1 MNEQQHEACPGSDYA
16 APSASERV
24 AILGSAVR
32 RERQAQ
38 GISQQRLADAI
49 GTDQAVIAR
58 LEAGKHNTGIA
69 TYIKIA
75 DALGVNL
82 TDLVKF

>member
-1 MNEQQHEACPGSDYA
+1 MNEKSETRRTVEQV
-16 APSASERV
+16 APSAAERV
-24 AILGSAVR
+24 AMLGSAIR
-32 RERQAQ
+32 RERQTR

-82 TDLVKF
+82 AELVEF

>member
-1 MNEQQHEACPGSDYA
+1 MNEKSKTRRTVEQV
-16 APSASERV
+16 APSKADRV
-24 AILGSAVR
+24 AMLGSAIR
-32 RERQAQ
+32 SERQTQ

-82 TDLVKF
+82 ADLVKF

>member
-1 MNEQQHEACPGSDYA
+1 MNEQHRGRSADGLVM
-16 APSASERV
+16 PSVSEKI
-24 AILGSAVR
+24 AILGSAIR
-32 RERQAQ
+32 RERQTQ
-38 GISQQRLADAI
+38 GISQQRLADAV

-82 TDLVKF
+82 AELVEF

>member
-1 MNEQQHEACPGSDYA
+1 MNEQRGGRSTDGHVTS
-16 APSASERV
+16 SASDRI
-24 AILGSAVR
+24 AILGSAIR

-38 GISQQRLADAI
+38 GISQQRLADVI

-82 TDLVKF
+82 AELVEF

>member
-1 MNEQQHEACPGSDYA
+1 MKELVGNRRTVEQV
-16 APSASERV
+16 APSAATRV
-24 AILGSAVR
+24 AMLGASIR
-32 RERQAQ
+32 RERLSQ
-38 GISQQRLADAI
+38 GISQQRLAEAI

-69 TYIKIA
+69 AYIKIA

-82 TDLVKF
+82 AELVEF

>member
-1 MNEQQHEACPGSDYA
+1 MNEQHWGRSADGHVK
-16 APSASERV
+16 PSASEKI
-24 AILGSAVR
+24 AILGSTIR
-32 RERQAQ
+32 RERQTQ

-82 TDLVKF
+82 ADLVEF

>member
-1 MNEQQHEACPGSDYA
+1 MKELVGNRRTVEQV
-16 APSASERV
+16 APSIATRV
-24 AILGSAVR
+24 AMLGASIR
-32 RERQAQ
+32 RERLSQ
-38 GISQQRLADAI
+38 GISQQRLAEAI

-69 TYIKIA
+69 AYIKIA

-82 TDLVKF
+82 AELVEF

>member
-1 MNEQQHEACPGSDYA
+1 MKELVGNRRTVEQV
-16 APSASERV
+16 APSVATRV
-24 AILGSAVR
+24 AMLGASIR
-32 RERQAQ
+32 RERLSQ
-38 GISQQRLADAI
+38 GISQQRLAEAI

-69 TYIKIA
+69 AYIKIA

-82 TDLVKF
+82 ADLVKF

>member
-1 MNEQQHEACPGSDYA
+1 MNEQHRGRSADA
-16 APSASERV
+16 HVMPSASEKI
-24 AILGSAVR
+24 AILGSAIR
-32 RERQAQ
+32 RERQTQ
-38 GISQQRLADAI
+38 GISQQRLANAI

-69 TYIKIA
+69 AYIKIA

-82 TDLVKF
+82 AELVEF

>member
-1 MNEQQHEACPGSDYA
+1 MNEQRGGRSTDGRVT
-16 APSASERV
+16 PSASDRI
-24 AILGSAVR
+24 AILGSAIR

-38 GISQQRLADAI
+38 GISQQRLADVI

-82 TDLVKF
+82 AELVGF

>member
-1 MNEQQHEACPGSDYA
+1 MKELVGNRRTVEQV
-16 APSASERV
+16 APSVATRV
-24 AILGSAVR
+24 AMLGASIR
-32 RERQAQ
+32 RERLSQ
-38 GISQQRLADAI
+38 GISQQRLAEAI

-69 TYIKIA
+69 AYIKIA

-82 TDLVKF
+82 AELVEF

>member
-1 MNEQQHEACPGSDYA
+1 MTEQRGGRSTDGHV
-16 APSASERV
+16 APSASDRI
-24 AILGSAVR
+24 AILGSAIR

-38 GISQQRLADAI
+38 GISQQRLADVI

-82 TDLVKF
+82 AELVEF

>member
-1 MNEQQHEACPGSDYA
+1 MKELVGNRRTVEQV
-16 APSASERV
+16 APSVATRV
-24 AILGSAVR
+24 AMLGASIR
-32 RERQAQ
+32 RERLSQ
-38 GISQQRLADAI
+38 GISQQRLAEAI

-69 TYIKIA
+69 AYIKIA

-82 TDLVKF
+82 ADLVEF

>member
-1 MNEQQHEACPGSDYA
+1 M
-16 APSASERV
+16 PSASEKI
-24 AILGSAVR
+24 AILGSAIR
-32 RERQAQ
+32 RERQTQ

-69 TYIKIA
+69 AYIKIA

-82 TDLVKF
+82 AELVEF

>member
-1 MNEQQHEACPGSDYA
+1 MNEQRGGRSTDGHVT
-16 APSASERV
+16 PSASDRI
-24 AILGSAVR
+24 AILGSAIR

-38 GISQQRLADAI
+38 GISQQRLADVI

-69 TYIKIA
+69 TYVKIA

-82 TDLVKF
+82 AELVEF

>member
-1 MNEQQHEACPGSDYA
+1 MNEQQHEASPGTGHVL
-16 APSASERV
+16 PSASERV
-24 AILGSAVR
+24 AILGTAVR

-82 TDLVKF
+82 ADLVEF

>member
-1 MNEQQHEACPGSDYA
+1 MNEQRGGRSTDGRVI
-16 APSASERV
+16 PSASDRI
-24 AILGSAVR
+24 AILGSAIR

-38 GISQQRLADAI
+38 GISQQRLADVI

-82 TDLVKF
+82 AELVEF

>member
-1 MNEQQHEACPGSDYA
+1 MNEQYRGRSADGLVM
-16 APSASERV
+16 PSASEKI
-24 AILGSAVR
+24 AILGSAIR
-32 RERQAQ
+32 RERQTQ

-69 TYIKIA
+69 AYIKTG

-82 TDLVKF
+82 AELVEF

>member
-1 MNEQQHEACPGSDYA
+1 MKELVGNRRTVEQV
-16 APSASERV
+16 APSVATRV
-24 AILGSAVR
+24 AMLGASIR
-32 RERQAQ
+32 RERLSQ
-38 GISQQRLADAI
+38 GISQQRLAEAI

-69 TYIKIA
+69 AYIKIA

-82 TDLVKF
+82 AELVEI

>member
-1 MNEQQHEACPGSDYA
+1 MNEQRGGRSTDGHVTA
-16 APSASERV
+16 SASDRI
-24 AILGSAVR
+24 AILGSAIR

-38 GISQQRLADAI
+38 GISQQRLADVI

-82 TDLVKF
+82 AELVGF

>member
-1 MNEQQHEACPGSDYA
+1 MNGHHRGRSADDHVM
-16 APSASERV
+16 PSTSERT
-24 AILGSAVR
+24 AILGTAIR

-38 GISQQRLADAI
+38 GISQRRLADAI

-69 TYIKIA
+69 TYIKIT

-82 TDLVKF
+82 AELVEF

>member
-1 MNEQQHEACPGSDYA
+1 MNEQYRGRSADGLVM
-16 APSASERV
+16 PSVSEKI
-24 AILGSAVR
+24 ATHGSAIR
-32 RERQAQ
+32 REWQTQ
-38 GISQQRLADAI
+38 GISQLRLADAI

-75 DALGVNL
+75 DALGANL
-82 TDLVKF
+82 AELVEF